1 MRSSIAIVICV
12 SCIIFDNA
20 IAASGDGIATQAES
34 SNQMEKVSM
43 TATFE
48 VGDKE
53 LTLGQAQ
60 FEALRLLALESL
72 TKSERYREFAPDLE
86 RSHLWSMDG
95 VVRVGRW
102 LFENRNRQVVLVMN
116 PPRAPVMRFI
126 VVRFS
131 YDDGQWSVAGIS
143 DERVTG
149 AR

>member
-1 MRSSIAIVICV
+1 MRTSNAVVICV
-12 SCIIFDNA
+12 SCILFGNA
-20 IAASGDGIATQAES
+20 IAVSGGGVATQAES
-34 SNQMEKVSM
+34 SNQMENVSM
-43 TATFE
+43 TATFA

-53 LTLGQAQ
+53 LTLGREQ
-60 FEALRLLALESL
+60 FEALRMLALDSL

-95 VVRVGRW
+95 VVRAGRW

-126 VVRFS
+126 VVRFA
-131 YDDGQWSVAGIS
+131 YDDGHWSVAGIS